1 MSLEEFWADI
11 ESSESWWNSAE
22 ASKEISEKYKES
34 SKKAKAWIKRTKN
47 DEKKA
52 KKYDFLLANLL
63 VSIIVDKKYDT
74 ILERLFKTMDYW
86 YTSNFIIWIMSI
98 INTQASDKIREL
110 TNKEKINFEYKSLE
124 QIDFNDSNLPKQVK
138 NRINYWIEDI
148 IDSLIIEYSH
158 LQTKRII
165 DLLKNDDKI
174 IKQYIAL
181 VFIFFLKEINI
192 NISKNEAIN
201 ISDFIIQEVINSL
214 KNIEVNEV

>member
-34 SKKAKAWIKRTKN
+34 SKKAKAWIKRTKS

-98 INTQASDKIREL
+98 INTKASNKIREL
-110 TNKEKINFEYKSLE
+110 TNKEKINFEYKSIE
-124 QIDFNDSNLPKQVK
+124 QIDFNDTNLPTQVK
-138 NRINYWIEDI
+138 DRINYWIEDI

-158 LQTKRII
+158 IQTKRII

-201 ISDFIIQEVINSL
+201 ISEFIIREVISSL
-214 KNIEVNEV
+214 KNIEIDEV